1 MPGRTSH
8 FTNKE
13 DRQAE
18 HIKDSEKKEGRSEKD
33 AERIAY
39 ATVNKERRK
48 KGETK
53 DQKKK

>member
-1 MPGRTSH
+1 MPDKKGGGR

-18 HIKDSEKKEGRSEKD
+18 HIKESEEKRGKSKED

-39 ATVNKERRK
+39 ATVNK
-48 KGETK
+48 
-53 DQKKK
+53 QKKKK